1 MRTVRSTVLTG
12 PGGLLSCARDV
23 DYYHRN
29 VVGTAVALGEVREFG
44 SGLLRA
50 GGGLQNGA
58 HRRFAD
64 MAVSPSVHSTVIQ
77 TTADHRLTPAGR

>member
-1 MRTVRSTVLTG
+1 MRT
-12 PGGLLSCARDV
+12 
-23 DYYHRN
+23 
-29 VVGTAVALGEVREFG
+29 GEVREFRG
-44 SGLLRA
+44 GLLRA